1 MTIINYQDRQVEVTE
16 VEVVTANEPWS
27 EYRLADGKVL
37 SIKNVLISVH
47 KAVTE
52 KNQEGELFYITK
64 NQNIVKVK

>member
-1 MTIINYQDRQVEVTE
+1 MTIINSQGRQVEVTE